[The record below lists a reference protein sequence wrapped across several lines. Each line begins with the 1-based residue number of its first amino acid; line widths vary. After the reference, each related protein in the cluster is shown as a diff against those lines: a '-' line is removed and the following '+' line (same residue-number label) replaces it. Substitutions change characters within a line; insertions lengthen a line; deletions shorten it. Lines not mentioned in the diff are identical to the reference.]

1 MLEAFIRPAYQRWL
15 VDPVA
20 HRVAKQVSPQ
30 KLTLLACISGVL
42 VFPSLCFHY
51 SLLAIFLLLLSG
63 YCDTLDGTVARLTA
77 QTSNAGAVFD
87 ITSDRLVEFA
97 VIAGLFAL
105 DPIHRGWMAI
115 MMLGSILLCVTS
127 FLVVGIVTPNT
138 SSKSFHYSPGLMERA
153 EAFIFFI
160 LMVIWQSAFNGLALL
175 FSLLVFITAI
185 VRLSQYYYSRR
196 IEGEYVE

>member
-1 MLEAFIRPAYQRWL
+1 M
-15 VDPVA
+15 
-20 HRVAKQVSPQ
+20 
-30 KLTLLACISGVL
+30 TGVL
-42 VFPSLCFHY
+42 VFPALYFHE
-51 SLLAIFLLLLSG
+51 SLLAIMLLLMSG
-63 YCDTLDGTVARLTA
+63 YCDTLDGTVARLTG

-105 DPIHRGWMAI
+105 DPTHRGWIAI
-115 MMLGSILLCVTS
+115 LMLGSILMCVTS

-160 LMVIWQSAFNGLALL
+160 LMMVWQSAFNELALL
-175 FSLLVFITAI
+175 FSLLVCITAI
-185 VRLSQYYYSRR
+185 IRLRQYYCSQ
-196 IEGEYVE
+196 